1 MKKIAFHNQKG
12 GVGKSTLSA
21 HVAWALAEEGA
32 RTVLVDGDPQGNTT
46 TWLLNGPPAREL
58 ADVLAGKCTVVAA
71 MVEIVP
77 KLILIPTFAIGGDLP
92 TFNDPRVMAEN
103 PYLFEDLCENLNG
116 LGTDV
121 LVFDLSPGLGSLEKM
136 VLKSVDEVIVP
147 VTAEYFSL
155 DGIQVVKSALEDIN
169 QRHRVS
175 VRHSRIVANMVNR
188 SFRRH
193 RDIHEIFAEM
203 DYELFTVPQDSKVA
217 EAQLDHQTV
226 FTYAPASRA
235 IPELRRLAAAV
246 GV

>member
-58 ADVLAGKCTVVAA
+58 ADVLAGKCTVVDA

-77 KLILIPTFAIGGDLP
+77 KLMLMPTFAIGGDLP

-103 PYLFEDLCENLNG
+103 PYLFEDLCESLEG

>member
-58 ADVLAGKCTVVAA
+58 ADVLAGKCTVVDA

-77 KLILIPTFAIGGDLP
+77 KLMLMPTFAIGGDLP

-103 PYLFEDLCENLNG
+103 PYLFEDLCENIRQLD
-116 LGTDV
+116 TDV
-121 LVFDLSPGLGSLEKM
+121 VIFDLSPGLGALEKM
-136 VLKSVDEVIVP
+136 VLKCVDEVVVP

-155 DGIQVVKSALEDIN
+155 DGIQVVKAAIEDIN
-169 QRHRVS
+169 RRHRVT
-175 VRHSRIVANMVNR
+175 VGHRRIVANMVNK

-193 RDIHEIFAEM
+193 RDIHEIFEEM
-203 DYELFTVPQDSKVA
+203 DYELFTVPQDSRMA

-226 FTYAPASRA
+226 FTYAPRSRV